1 MSYSSEL
8 SLYDDFIQSSMF
20 RKIIQNLGYYS
31 ICISE
36 FKGLFGI
43 PDLLIINYE
52 VKDGKPHILQ
62 TIAFEMKL
70 SNWKRALI
78 QAYRYKA
85 FAEKSFV
92 VIDKN
97 YLHLVNNNQKEFDL
111 SEIGLISGESKNDF
125 NVYIPAKY
133 SEPYSKPLTEKFHR
147 KVINDFL
154 STPVFTNSAFDQ
166 VFDFPKTLKKYNQA
180 NNLYFQS

>member
-8 SLYDDFIQSSMF
+8 SLYDDFIQSSLF
-20 RKIIQNLGYYS
+20 RKIIQNLGNYS

-43 PDLLIINYE
+43 PDLLIINYA

-62 TIAFEMKL
+62 TVAFEMKL
-70 SNWKRALI
+70 SKWKRALI

-85 FAEKSFV
+85 FAETSYV
-92 VIDKN
+92 VIDKK
-97 YLHLVNNNQKEFDL
+97 YLHLINNNRKEFNL

-125 NVYIPAKY
+125 DVFVPAKY
-133 SEPYSKPLTEKFHR
+133 SEPYSKTLTEKLHR
-147 KVINDFL
+147 KVINDIL
-154 STPVFTNSAFDQ
+154 LTPVFTNSAFDQ
-166 VFDFPKTLKKYNQA
+166 VFSYPKTLN
-180 NNLYFQS
+180 NSIPSINLYSQS

>member
-97 YLHLVNNNQKEFDL
+97 YLHLVNNNRKEFDL

-125 NVYIPAKY
+125 DVFIPAKY
-133 SEPYSKPLTEKFHR
+133 SEPYSKELTEKFHG
-147 KVINDFL
+147 KVINDIL
-154 STPVFTNSAFDQ
+154 LTPIITNSAFDQ
-166 VFDFPKTLKKYNQA
+166 VFGYPKTINKSIPTI
-180 NNLYFQS
+180 NLSIQS